1 MNVEELIARCLEAKI
16 SLTLASDNPSEAGI
30 DIHAEDGAL
39 TPELIALLKQHKAD
53 LVQWLKRK
61 NQNEQVL
68 PEITKA
74 ERQDLMPLSFSQ
86 QKLWLIDRLTDAGY
100 TYNMSGSFRIDG
112 VLDKAAVDK
121 TFAEII
127 RRQDSFR
134 TSFHEVNGQQ
144 LQRIA
149 QTVDFQVEFIAVKPE
164 QLDRFV
170 VDHAHQ
176 VFDLTRAPLLTVKVF
191 EMSENE
197 RVMSVSMHHIICDG
211 WSLSILMREFNQI
224 YGAFSQGH
232 APALPELPV
241 QYADYACWQR
251 KWLQGEILD
260 QQLDYWSTQL
270 ANLPMVHSLPLDR
283 ARPQIQTFVGKT
295 YRTQINAAT
304 TQGLNKLCQTR
315 GATLFM
321 GLHAAF
327 SVLLSR
333 HSNEKD
339 IVVGSPIANREQ
351 VEIADLVGFFVN
363 TLVLRSDLSDDP
375 NFFTLLERSKQTL
388 LEAYAHQ
395 QVPFEQLVERLQSER
410 SLSHSPLFQIMLVLQ
425 NNRQVAL
432 DLPGLTFSA
441 VEESDGIAKFDL
453 TLYMTENSNGL
464 QMDWEY
470 NTDLFEEAT
479 IVRLA
484 QHFERL
490 LESLLNTPEVSVLA
504 SDMLTDAERRQ
515 LLVEWNNTAAEYP
528 RDLCIHELF
537 EIQVEQNPVALAVV
551 CDGQQLTYEEL
562 NLQANQLA
570 HYLINERQVAPGSLV
585 GVCVD
590 PSLHMVVG
598 ILAILKAGGAYV
610 PLDPNYPEARLTYM
624 LEDSAL
630 STVLTHSHLH
640 KHLQKKI
647 TLADQQAVNLNDETL
662 RATLATYSTKAP
674 HKQALGLTARHPAY
688 VIYTS
693 GSTGKPK
700 GVRGSHRSIVNRI
713 CWMNQHVPASDKDVF
728 CQKTSIVFVD
738 HVAEIFQPF
747 SVGKHLVIVNNED
760 AKDAESLVQTIQ
772 KYGITRITVVP
783 SLLKTLLNDVPAIT
797 QFTSLRCVVS
807 SGEALTLDV
816 AKQFRKVLPDVR
828 LFNIYGSTEVGADVL
843 CYELDS
849 SDLDIGVLRYFLDES
864 AEDAGL
870 EATATVRKDKPT
882 SIVPGL
888 GANIDSLRQRYND
901 SSMPDSPKP
910 LEEYLLELDKNVI
923 PGMVNVAS
931 RTFVGHMTSK
941 LPNFIPEIGRIIAEM
956 NQNVV
961 KIETSGSMSLI
972 ERQVISMM
980 HRLFFNLDEAFYE
993 THCQDPMHVFGLATS
1008 GGSLSNITALLYARN
1023 KGLIKLGASK
1033 EDLVKQGFSALLEQH
1048 GFKKAVVLGTGL
1060 LHYSM
1065 RKAISLFGI
1074 GESSLI
1080 QIEQDEHQ
1088 RMSVA
1093 HLEKVIKE
1101 CREQNHYIIAV
1112 IGIAGATE
1120 TGTVDPLH
1128 AIASV
1133 TQRYDVH
1140 FHVDAAWGG
1149 AFQFSDKHQ
1158 HKLRGIEQADTITL
1172 CPHKQLYLP
1181 QGISLCLLRDTTA
1194 ISAITT
1200 HANYQAQPGSF
1211 DMGQYTLEG
1220 SRPANTLFLHASL
1233 NLISKKGY
1241 GWLVD
1246 QSMDKTAYFVKLI
1259 ESANCFELVGAKPD
1273 LNIINYRYIPQA
1285 LRAKSPSYHPED
1297 IDLLNDAVDII
1308 QREQFKAGR
1317 TFVSKTTLFPG
1328 GVAAR
1333 VFRVVLSNP
1342 LTTYQSLRE
1351 VLVDQMT
1358 IAAQHIERCADHSE
1372 INSFST
1378 DFDVE
1383 VGAYD
1388 KWMVPVGKPLA
1399 NSRVFLL
1406 DSALNPVP
1414 IGVVGELYVAGDCL
1428 ALDYLNKPELT
1439 DEKFIANPFTVKSV
1453 AFNPL
1458 AFNSFDGDE
1467 DTRLYKTG
1475 DLMRW
1480 RPDGNLE
1487 YVGRLDHQVKVRGF
1501 RIELGE
1507 IESAL
1512 TAHCDVKDAIVAAKD
1527 YASGD
1532 TRLVAYLV
1540 ADDAAFDKY
1549 ADNAALLDQ
1558 LRQHLTRILPDY
1570 MVPAA
1575 FVVLDCLPLNP
1586 NGKVDRKALPE
1597 PDVTAQQAVYVPPA
1611 TDTARLLCEVWQEVL
1626 GVPRVGATDNFFQL
1640 GGNSLLITGVVQKL
1654 KAKGCYI
1661 DVRSFYRNPELRS
1674 LADDYDSKK
1683 AQNICEPNR
1692 PVYATGEFY
1701 APPPNRLWYFKRTK
1715 DLLGWGR
1722 SALFLLPDPDDHSTA
1737 IQQATEYVLE
1747 KHPGLRVQLL
1757 NVNGE
1762 WMERIPAVNM
1772 AAVFSVL
1779 DCEHSL
1785 ASDDPQQMNS
1795 NLEPFQHQLKFDE
1808 SLIKVIY
1815 RKLENQRDEL
1825 VISMHHFIY
1834 DPFSEVITIKDFMSA
1849 FSAFSRGDIPAPIQ
1863 HEASIP
1869 EWVADMMSWANSP
1882 KAAASSRY
1890 WQSLDMGPYKD
1901 IPTDFPY
1908 SEATNSI
1915 GSEVHV
1921 QNKLSSSYTQK
1932 LAACTAWCSLQA
1944 FDIFITAIIEGFGWW
1959 TGNRALSIEISNGR
1973 RQALNSDIDLTSTV
1987 GFLTDQSPL
1996 FIDIT
2001 QCSSGMDALE
2011 HVSKSIRECLDTGI
2025 GFNALKYYSEDWVV
2039 KERLSSYPE
2048 PKFAI
2053 NYFAPEASGYM
2064 KIDNT
2069 LSASSASSLS
2079 MAGTRIFDGVNRER
2093 IHKLGLT
2100 IDAREGEFVF
2110 AWVFSSNI
2118 YKRETIEALSSRCIL
2133 HVESLVA
2140 ALEAVDACVGD

>member
-1 MNVEELIARCLEAKI
+1 MNLEALVARCIKANI
-16 SLTLASDNPSEAGI
+16 SLTLSSDASSDEGI
-30 DIHAEDGAL
+30 ELHAEDGAL
-39 TPELIALLKQHKAD
+39 TPELVALLKENKPA
-53 LVQWLKRK
+53 LIRWLKR
-61 NQNEQVL
+61 QNDVELVL
-68 PEITKA
+68 PEMAKA
-74 ERQDLMPLSFSQ
+74 ERQDLMPLSFPQ

-100 TYNMSGSFRIDG
+100 TYNMSGSFRVEG
-112 VLDKAAVDK
+112 VLDKVAVEK

-134 TSFHEVNGQQ
+134 TSFHEVNGQP
-144 LQRIA
+144 LQKIS
-149 QTVDFQVEFIAVKPE
+149 QTGNFHVEFIPVKSE
-164 QLDRFV
+164 
-170 VDHAHQ
+170 HAEKLVGEHARQ
-176 VFDLTRAPLLTVKVF
+176 VFDLTKAPLLTVKVL
-191 EMSENE
+191 EVSKAEC
-197 RVMSVSMHHIICDG
+197 VMSVNMHHIISDG

-224 YGAFSQGH
+224 YAAFSQGR
-232 APALPELPV
+232 APVLPELEF
-241 QYADYACWQR
+241 QYADYAYWQR
-251 KWLQGEILD
+251 NWLHGEVLNH
-260 QQLDYWSTQL
+260 QLDYWSTQL
-270 ANLPMVHSLPLDR
+270 ANLPVVHNLPLDY
-283 ARPQIQTFVGKT
+283 ARPPTQTFVGKT
-295 YRTQINAAT
+295 YRTQINASI

-321 GLHAAF
+321 GLHAVF

-333 HSNEKD
+333 YSNETD

-351 VEIADLVGFFVN
+351 AEVADLIGFFVN
-363 TLVLRSDLSDDP
+363 TLVLRSDLSGNP
-375 NFFTLLERSKQTL
+375 SFTTLLEQSKHTL

-395 QVPFEQLVERLQSER
+395 QVPFEQLVERLQPER

-441 VEESDGIAKFDL
+441 VEESGGIAKYDL
-453 TLYMTENSNGL
+453 TLYMTENSRGL

-470 NTDLFEEAT
+470 NTGLFEAAT
-479 IVRLA
+479 IARLA

-490 LESLLNTPEVSVLA
+490 LESLLKAPEASVFSL
-504 SDMLTDAERRQ
+504 DLVTDAERRQ
-515 LLVEWNNTAAEYP
+515 LLVEWNNTAADYP
-528 RDLCIHELF
+528 RDLCVHELF
-537 EIQVEQNPVALAVV
+537 DLQVERSPNALAVV
-551 CDGQQLTYEEL
+551 FDGQQLTYKEL
-562 NLQANQLA
+562 NVQANQLA
-570 HYLINERQVAPGSLV
+570 HYLMAERQVAPGSLV
-585 GVCVD
+585 GLCVD
-590 PSLHMVVG
+590 RSLDMVVG

-610 PLDPNYPEARLTYM
+610 PLDPSYPEARLTYM
-624 LEDSAL
+624 LEDAAV
-630 STVLTHSHLH
+630 STVLTHCDLRAT
-640 KHLQKKI
+640 I
-647 TLADQQAVNLNDETL
+647 ALADQQAVCLDDDTL
-662 RATLATYSTKAP
+662 RAKLVTYPTRTP
-674 HKQALGLTARHPAY
+674 QKQPMELTAQHPAY

-713 CWMNQHVPASDKDVF
+713 CWMNQHVPVTDKDVF
-728 CQKTSIVFVD
+728 CQKTSIAFVD

-747 SVGKHLVIVNNED
+747 SVGKHLIIVKSED
-760 AKDAESLVQTIQ
+760 AKNAESLVETIQ

-797 QFTSLRCVVS
+797 QVMSLRCVIS

-843 CYELDS
+843 CYELNS
-849 SDLDIGVLRYFLDES
+849 SDLDIDVLRYFLDES
-864 AEDAGL
+864 AEAIDVA
-870 EATATVRKDKPT
+870 EATDPIRKDKSA

-901 SSMPDSPKP
+901 SNIPDSPMSLKD
-910 LEEYLLELDKNVI
+910 YLLDLDKNVI

-941 LPNFIPEIGRIIAEM
+941 LPNFMPEIGRIIAEM

-993 THCQDPMHVFGLATS
+993 THCQDPTHVFGLATS

-1101 CREQNHYIIAV
+1101 CREKNHYVIAV

-1133 TQRYDVH
+1133 TQRYGVH

-1158 HKLRGIEQADTITL
+1158 NKLKGIEQADTITL

-1181 QGISLCLLRDTTA
+1181 QGISLCLFRDTTA

-1233 NLISKKGY
+1233 NLISRKGY

-1259 ESANCFELVGAKPD
+1259 ESANCFELVGARPD
-1273 LNIINYRYIPQA
+1273 LNIINYHYIPQA
-1285 LRAKSPSYHPED
+1285 LRSKSTPYSSED
-1297 IDLLNDAVDII
+1297 TDLLNGAVDVI

-1351 VLVDQMT
+1351 VLIDQME
-1358 IAAQHIERCADHSE
+1358 IAAQHIEHCDEYSG

-1378 DFDVE
+1378 DFE
-1383 VGAYD
+1383 VGVEAYD

-1399 NSRVFLL
+1399 NCQAVLL

-1428 ALDYLNKPELT
+1428 ALDYLNRPELT
-1439 DEKFIANPFTVKSV
+1439 HEKFIANPFSHG
-1453 AFNPL
+1453 
-1458 AFNSFDGDE
+1458 GDA
-1467 DTRLYKTG
+1467 RLYKTG

-1480 RPDGNLE
+1480 RVDGNLE

-1512 TAHCDVKDAIVAAKD
+1512 TAHGDVKDAIVAAKD
-1527 YASGD
+1527 HASGD
-1532 TRLVAYLV
+1532 TRLVAYIV
-1540 ADDAAFDKY
+1540 ADDAASGNDADKGT
-1549 ADNAALLDQ
+1549 AEHTLIDH
-1558 LRQHLTRILPDY
+1558 LRQHLVRMLPDY

-1597 PDVTAQQAVYVPPA
+1597 PDLTVQQAVYVPPS
-1611 TDTARLLCEVWQEVL
+1611 TETERLLCEVWQDVL
-1626 GVPRVGATDNFFQL
+1626 RVPRVGTTDNFFQL

-1654 KAKGCYI
+1654 KAKGCFI
-1661 DVRSFYRNPELRS
+1661 DVRDFYRNPELQS
-1674 LADDYDSKK
+1674 LADDYDMKK
-1683 AQNICEPNR
+1683 ALNITGSNY
-1692 PVYATGEFY
+1692 PVYKAGEFY

-1722 SALFLLPDPDDHSTA
+1722 SALFRLPNADDHSTA
-1737 IQQATEYVLE
+1737 IRKATEYVLE

-1762 WMERIPAVNM
+1762 WMERIPAASV

-1785 ASDDPQQMNS
+1785 ENDDAEQMNS

-1808 SLIKVIY
+1808 SLLKVVY
-1815 RKLENQRDEL
+1815 RRLKSQPDEV

-1834 DPFSEVITIKDFMSA
+1834 DPFSEVITIKDFMA
-1849 FSAFSRGDIPAPIQ
+1849 TFSAFSQGETPAPIQ

-1869 EWVADMMSWANSP
+1869 EWVADMTGWANSP
-1882 KAAASSRY
+1882 NAAESARY
-1890 WQSLDMGPYKD
+1890 WQSLDMAPYKD
-1901 IPTDFPY
+1901 IPTDFSY
-1908 SEATNSI
+1908 SEVKNSI
-1915 GSEVHV
+1915 GSEVHF
-1921 QNKLSSSYTQK
+1921 QAKLPSSYTQR
-1932 LAACTAWCSLQA
+1932 LIAGTSGRSLQI
-1944 FDIFITAIIEGFGWW
+1944 FDILVTAIIEGFGWW
-1959 TGNRALSIEISNGR
+1959 TGNRALSIEIPNGR
-1973 RQALNSDIDLTSTV
+1973 RQAMNSDIDLTSTV

-2001 QCSSGMDALE
+2001 QCNSEADALE
-2011 HVSKSIRECLDTGI
+2011 QVARSIRECLNTGI
-2025 GFNALKYYSEDWVV
+2025 GFNALKYYSEDWAI
-2039 KERLSSYPE
+2039 KEKLSSYPE
-2048 PKFAI
+2048 PQFAI

-2064 KIDNT
+2064 KIDT
-2069 LSASSASSLS
+2069 AISADSNAPLS
-2079 MAGTRIFDGVNRER
+2079 MVSTRIFDGSNRER

-2100 IDAREGEFVF
+2100 IEVHEGEFVF

-2118 YKRETIEALSSRCIL
+2118 YKRATIEALSNRCIL
-2133 HVESLVA
+2133 HVESLIA
-2140 ALEAVDACVGD
+2140 ALESSDICVGE